1 MKQERA
7 LQEQAST
14 YLQLV
19 CSACDLAELRVREVA
34 ASIQQIKLQ
43 VSSLIRNILQS
54 LRQLVLILKLDTLPL
69 KQLLLYSLSFFQ
81 IEERMLLC
89 EEVADSWRDMEE
101 QKADLE
107 TQLRET
113 EQQLQN
119 LIRRPA
125 ELEPKIAQNQLD
137 KAQVCV

>member
-1 MKQERA
+1 
-7 LQEQAST
+7 
-14 YLQLV
+14 
-19 CSACDLAELRVREVA
+19 
-34 ASIQQIKLQ
+34 
-43 VSSLIRNILQS
+43 
-54 LRQLVLILKLDTLPL
+54 
-69 KQLLLYSLSFFQ
+69 
-81 IEERMLLC
+81 MLLC
-89 EEVADSWRDMEE
+89 EDVADGWRDMEE

-125 ELEPKIAQNQLD
+125 ELEPKIAQSQLD